1 VNLNQSVIQ
10 PVTAECNTRTAST
23 YSVLRKNPK
32 YSILWVPEKS
42 ISRNKRINK
51 DMDTSKSEQWYKMKI
66 EELEKKL
73 DSRNLKIDSL
83 AKELKLRSDELSRQI
98 EKHQIVCE
106 ARDESKFRVVQLEK
120 DVAVLRKENDDLMS
134 QLNEQKIVKNSK
146 ELSLEAVV
154 ASCADQIKKYEEK
167 IEAYEIKFSQLET
180 STSVCLSEKSFEK
193 RSNVANNEDGL
204 KILQLESDIKLLS
217 LENEDLKSKLKEE
230 KERKNSNIK
239 AFETHIKSCTDQLQ
253 KYEQTIKDCESKIT
267 YLETKGKEMV
277 CRCEEHLSEIKNLQ
291 TQLEIHQNCE
301 KKLEEEKLTVA
312 QLQKELE
319 NLKSLETTEIKIM
332 PSMGSV
338 TREVIELQEC
348 KDILKTFSE
357 LQRNLQMKFEHEMK
371 DKLQQI
377 EETISKEHDILN
389 VKSPENL
396 TEAQLPKAGEP
407 EEWQESEDISAK
419 SQKVQQ
425 KATNAEAKDL
435 LSQKIV
441 KPKATSKKG
450 KVEKDQSLYMPIKTQ
465 NKRTQNMVKTE
476 VKDLESPKT
485 VKPNVASTSEKVL
498 EEKVKKED
506 NSERTPLK
514 PQNRKPQKPTKTEV
528 KKNKKIKDDENVY
541 SSINPKDSLFE
552 NMKTAA
558 ENVSPIPKQGGR
570 QLRTRRKV

>member
-1 VNLNQSVIQ
+1 
-10 PVTAECNTRTAST
+10 
-23 YSVLRKNPK
+23 
-32 YSILWVPEKS
+32 
-42 ISRNKRINK
+42 
-51 DMDTSKSEQWYKMKI
+51 MDTSKSEQWYKMKI